1 MEDKRKKFW
10 AGGFLYDSETKR
22 VLLQKRDS
30 KAPINPNKWGFF
42 GGTNEGVET
51 PEECLIREW
60 QEELEVK
67 INAKDLIPLRD
78 YLNDDYDAWRYV
90 FFIKSNLKKSQMKL
104 GEGSDFDW
112 VLLNEAI
119 GYDASNKT
127 TKDLQFFLEML
138 KSNKI

>member
-1 MEDKRKKFW
+1 MKDKRNKFW
-10 AGGFLYDSETKR
+10 AGGFLYNPETNR

-30 KAPINPNKWGFF
+30 KAPFNPNKWGFF
-42 GGTNEGVET
+42 GGTNEGAET
-51 PEECLIREW
+51 PEECLTREW
-60 QEELEVK
+60 QEELGIK
-67 INAKDLIPLRD
+67 IDVKDLVPLCD
-78 YLNDDYDAWRYV
+78 YLNDDYDTWRYV
-90 FFIKSNLKKSQMKL
+90 FFIKSNFKKSEMKL

-112 VLLNEAI
+112 ITLEKAI